1 MAEFIL
7 LGTEGCH
14 LCEEAESLVVRA
26 GLSIEKR
33 DIMDDEDWQQ
43 RYGIRIPVLL
53 NRSGGQELCWPF
65 SLEQLQQ
72 FAIHCES

>member
-1 MAEFIL
+1 MADLVLF
-7 LGTEGCH
+7 GTEGCH
-14 LCEEAESLVVRA
+14 LCEEAENLVVCA
-26 GLSIEKR
+26 GLKVEKR

-53 NRSGGQELCWPF
+53 YRSRGLELCWPF